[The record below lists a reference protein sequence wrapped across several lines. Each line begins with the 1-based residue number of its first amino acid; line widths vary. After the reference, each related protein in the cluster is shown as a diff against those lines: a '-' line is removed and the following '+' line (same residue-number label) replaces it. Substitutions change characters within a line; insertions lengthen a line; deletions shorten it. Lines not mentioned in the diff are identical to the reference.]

1 MAQLYALPVEERIV
15 GDEAITDRTE
25 LLVQNKARFL
35 AFLERRLRSLV
46 DAEDL
51 LQTAYLK
58 ALAEGQTVRDEEKI
72 VPWFYQLL
80 RNLLVDHYRRR
91 GATARLE
98 EHLTHETE
106 TTAVI
111 DDEELF
117 REVCRCVK
125 DVSEA
130 LKDEY
135 REILLRVELGDEPL
149 PEVASDL
156 GITPNNASVRLH
168 RARRALRTGLQET
181 CGVCTEHGCLDCTC
195 RKSAHGPSHPH

>member
-1 MAQLYALPVEERIV
+1 M
-15 GDEAITDRTE
+15 GDEAVTGHTD
-25 LLVQNKARFL
+25 LLIQNKFRFL
-35 AFLERRLRSLV
+35 TFLERRLGSRA

-51 LQTAYLK
+51 LQTAYLR
-58 ALAEGQTVRDEEKI
+58 ALSAVETLRDEEKV

-98 EHLTHETE
+98 KHLAHEIE

-125 DVSEA
+125 DASEA

-149 PEVASDL
+149 QQVASDL
-156 GITPNNASVRLH
+156 RITPNNASVRLH
-168 RARRALRTGLQET
+168 RARRVLREALQAT
-181 CGVCTEHGCLDCTC
+181 CGVCTEHGCLDCSC
-195 RKSAHGPSHPH
+195 RKDPHGPSRPH

>member
-1 MAQLYALPVEERIV
+1 MPLERV
-15 GDEAITDRTE
+15 SVSDETVTARTDV
-25 LLVQNKARFL
+25 LVQSKVRFL
-35 AFLERRLRSLV
+35 AFLERRLGSRA

-51 LQTAYLK
+51 LQTAYLR
-58 ALAEGQTVRDEEKI
+58 ALSAADTVRDEEKVI
-72 VPWFYQLL
+72 PWFYQLL
-80 RNLLVDHYRRR
+80 RNLVVDHYRRR
-91 GATARLE
+91 GATARLQ
-98 EHLTHETE
+98 EHLAHETE
-106 TTAVI
+106 TTAAI

>member
-1 MAQLYALPVEERIV
+1 M
-15 GDEAITDRTE
+15 GDEAVTGHTH
-25 LLVQNKARFL
+25 LLIQNKVRFL
-35 AFLERRLRSLV
+35 TFLERRLGSQA

-51 LQTAYLK
+51 LQTAYLR
-58 ALAEGQTVRDEEKI
+58 ALSAAETLRDEEKV

-91 GATARLE
+91 GASARLE
-98 EHLTHETE
+98 EHLAHETD
-106 TTAVI
+106 TTAAI

-135 REILLRVELGDEPL
+135 REILLRVELEDEPL
-149 PEVASDL
+149 QQVASRL

-168 RARRALRTGLQET
+168 RARRVLREALQAT

-195 RKSAHGPSHPH
+195 RKGAHGRADPD

>member
-1 MAQLYALPVEERIV
+1 MCNVSVERRIV
-15 GDEAITDRTE
+15 GDEAITERTD

-35 AFLERRLRSLV
+35 AFLERRLGSQA

-58 ALAEGQTVRDEEKI
+58 ALAEGHTVRDEEKV

-91 GATARLE
+91 GAAARLE
-98 EHLTHETE
+98 NHLAYETKR
-106 TTAVI
+106 TAAI

-135 REILLRVELGDEPL
+135 REILLRVELGDEAID
-149 PEVASDL
+149 EVASDL
-156 GITPNNASVRLH
+156 GVTSNNASVRLH
-168 RARRALRTGLQET
+168 RARRALREALQTT
-181 CGVCTEHGCLDCTC
+181 CGACTEHGCLDCTC
-195 RKSAHGPSHPH
+195 RKSADGQSHPH

>member
-1 MAQLYALPVEERIV
+1 MGERIV
-15 GDEAITDRTE
+15 GDEAVTGHTD
-25 LLVQNKARFL
+25 LLIQNKVRFL
-35 AFLERRLRSLV
+35 TFLERRLGSRA

-51 LQTAYLK
+51 LQTAYLR
-58 ALAEGQTVRDEEKI
+58 ALAQAGNIRNEEKI
-72 VPWFYQLL
+72 IPWFYQLL
-80 RNLLVDHYRRR
+80 RNLLVDHYRHR
-91 GATARLE
+91 AAAARFE
-98 EHLTHETE
+98 EHLAHETE

-130 LKDEY
+130 LKGEY

-149 PEVASDL
+149 QQVASDL

-168 RARRALRTGLQET
+168 RARRALRETLQAT

-195 RKSAHGPSHPH
+195 RKGTHGPPSPH